1 MENINGNNFHFNQK
15 DIFFFFLNQSN
26 KNFLDL
32 NE

>member
-15 DIFFFFLNQSN
+15 DIFSSIFNKSN
-26 KNFLDL
+26 KNILDL